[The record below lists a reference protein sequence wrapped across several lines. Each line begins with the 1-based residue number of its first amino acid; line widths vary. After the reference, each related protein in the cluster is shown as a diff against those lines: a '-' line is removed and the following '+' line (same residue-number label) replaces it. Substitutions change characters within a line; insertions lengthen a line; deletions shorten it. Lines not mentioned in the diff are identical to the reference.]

1 MLKMRPRRWNPG
13 FVHESSSLPEW
24 LGSSGCSLCTAAHV
38 HSPKKKT
45 GEERRAAVQVAEV
58 LCPWAAATSYPSKWN
73 AVLLGRKT
81 WESDDSSERRPL
93 PGRLNIV
100 ISRTL
105 QVPPRGAHHVCD
117 SVWSAVKMLSADPFT
132 RTVEGIFVLGG
143 TEVYRE
149 AIQSSYCHRIYL
161 TEIYKEFHAD
171 AFFPTFD
178 KNTYTLIRTEEIPTH
193 DYQRHDRW
201 MSPVSRVRLKTLPA
215 CKTATVKINVNAFV
229 GATVFLYFD
238 SNISELQQSSVRE
251 HLPWSHNK

>member
-1 MLKMRPRRWNPG
+1 MSKHLRHVNCVAAMASNRGIGKDG
-13 FVHESSSLPEW
+13 KLPW
-24 LGSSGCSLCTAAHV
+24 PTLRTDLDFLARITTTVKDKG
-38 HSPKKKT
+38 
-45 GEERRAAVQVAEV
+45 
-58 LCPWAAATSYPSKWN
+58 KWN

-81 WESDDSSERRPL
+81 WESVDSSERRPL

-178 KNTYTLIRTEEIPTH
+178 KNTYTLISNPSDVPEGVIEENQTQYRICV
-193 DYQRHDRW
+193 YERQ
-201 MSPVSRVRLKTLPA
+201 V
-215 CKTATVKINVNAFV
+215 
-229 GATVFLYFD
+229 
-238 SNISELQQSSVRE
+238 
-251 HLPWSHNK
+251 

>member
-1 MLKMRPRRWNPG
+1 MSKHLRHVNCVAAMASNRGIGKDG
-13 FVHESSSLPEW
+13 KLPW
-24 LGSSGCSLCTAAHV
+24 PTLRTDLDFLARITTTVKDKG
-38 HSPKKKT
+38 
-45 GEERRAAVQVAEV
+45 
-58 LCPWAAATSYPSKWN
+58 KWN

-81 WESDDSSERRPL
+81 WESVDSSERRPL

-105 QVPPRGAHHVCD
+105 QVPPSGAHHVCD

-178 KNTYTLIRTEEIPTH
+178 KNTYTLISNPSDVPEGVIEENQTQYRICV
-193 DYQRHDRW
+193 YERQ
-201 MSPVSRVRLKTLPA
+201 V
-215 CKTATVKINVNAFV
+215 
-229 GATVFLYFD
+229 
-238 SNISELQQSSVRE
+238 
-251 HLPWSHNK
+251 

>member
-1 MLKMRPRRWNPG
+1 MSKHLRHVNCVAAMASNRGIGKDG
-13 FVHESSSLPEW
+13 KLPW
-24 LGSSGCSLCTAAHV
+24 PTLRTDLDFLARITTTVKDKG
-38 HSPKKKT
+38 
-45 GEERRAAVQVAEV
+45 
-58 LCPWAAATSYPSKWN
+58 KWN

-81 WESDDSSERRPL
+81 WESVDSSERRPL

-105 QVPPRGAHHVCD
+105 QVPPSGAHHVCD

-132 RTVEGIFVLGG
+132 STVEGIFVLGG

-178 KNTYTLIRTEEIPTH
+178 KNTYTLISNPSDVPEGVIEENETQYRICV
-193 DYQRHDRW
+193 YERQ
-201 MSPVSRVRLKTLPA
+201 V
-215 CKTATVKINVNAFV
+215 
-229 GATVFLYFD
+229 
-238 SNISELQQSSVRE
+238 
-251 HLPWSHNK
+251 